1 MRYKKF
7 SIEHLKE
14 VLNELGISERE
25 LCKRLGG
32 SHTHNRI
39 QEILPPRFGHQK
51 LIDVANA
58 LDVPMDRILEIQ
70 DIESN
75 TPSIK
80 GNDNNINS
88 TPFNQEFY
96 TLQSENEALKLLIK
110 EKDLRIADLQRNLD
124 MVIDLAKNGQNSD
137 T

>member
-70 DIESN
+70 DTESN
-75 TPSIK
+75 TPNIK
-80 GNDNNINS
+80 GNGNNVNS
-88 TPFNQEFY
+88 TPLNQEY
-96 TLQSENEALKLLIK
+96 YALQSENEALKLLIK